1 MRIDE
6 RKQKVLLAI
15 IQDYIATAEPVG
27 SRTISRKADLGVSPA
42 TIRNEMSDLEEMGYI
57 EQPHTSSGRVP
68 SDLGYRYYVDFMME
82 KQRLTNLEQDFIRMG
97 YESKKTEVTAVI
109 QQTSKILSQLT
120 NYTSIILG
128 PQGDRSAFKHLQLVP
143 IDTGKAMVIV
153 ITEAGFVHNKVID
166 VPEKLKQDDLMK
178 ISQVLDAKLQGHT
191 VEDIKRSLISEIYF
205 ELNKQKEIFN
215 IVMELMQNDSPG
227 LAPEDRVYL
236 AGSLNMLNQPEFRQ
250 IEKVKTLLSLLDQD
264 DLLRNLMT
272 STSQE
277 EGVTISIGEE
287 NKEKG
292 LRDCSMITATYHV
305 DGQLIGSIGVLGP
318 TRMEYAKVVSVVE
331 YMTHNLEEILKNC
344 YGGKRLK

>member
-27 SRTISRKADLGVSPA
+27 SRTISRKTDLGVSPA

-82 KQRLTNLEQDFIRMG
+82 KQKLSNQEQDFIRHG
-97 YESKKTEVTAVI
+97 YESKKTEISAVI

-120 NYTSIILG
+120 NYTSIVLS
-128 PQGDRSAFKHLQLVP
+128 PQGGRSAFKHLQLVP
-143 IDTGKAMVIV
+143 LEPGKALVV
-153 ITEAGFVHNKVID
+153 VVTESGFIHNKIID
-166 VPEKLKQDDLMK
+166 IPEKLKQEELIK
-178 ISQVLDAKLQGHT
+178 ISQVLNAKLQGHPL
-191 VEDIKRSLISEIYF
+191 EEIKRTLISEIYF
-205 ELNKQKEIFN
+205 ELNKHKEIFN
-215 IVMELMQNDSPG
+215 IVMELLQNDSPG
-227 LAPEDRVYL
+227 LAPEDKVCL
-236 AGSLNMLNQPEFRQ
+236 AGTLNMLNQPEFRQ

-272 STSQE
+272 VNSQE
-277 EGVTISIGEE
+277 EGVNISIGEE
-287 NKEKG
+287 NKQEG
-292 LRDCSMITATYHV
+292 LRDCSMITATYHI
-305 DGQLIGSIGVLGP
+305 DGQLVGSIGVLGP
-318 TRMEYAKVVSVVE
+318 TRMEYAKVVSIVE
-331 YMTHNLEEILKNC
+331 YMTQNLEEILRNC